1 MSIPTIPTTHAS
13 NYVNSRN
20 TLPNG
25 CYWVTTRKVLRKR
38 KHLLVGHWTDNKD
51 GQVMRSDGLTVDHPF
66 YLVKVELGFD
76 NILESP
82 LKSLFSSRNAVR
94 ENIAYI
100 PD

>member
-1 MSIPTIPTTHAS
+1 MKVSVS
-13 NYVNSRN
+13 N
-20 TLPNG
+20 
-25 CYWVTTRKVLRKR
+25 
-38 KHLLVGHWTDNKD
+38 
-51 GQVMRSDGLTVDHPF
+51 GQVMGSDGLTVDHHF

>member
-1 MSIPTIPTTHAS
+1 MKI
-13 NYVNSRN
+13 NDR
-20 TLPNG
+20 
-25 CYWVTTRKVLRKR
+25 RKKEKRRK
-38 KHLLVGHWTDNKD
+38 KVSVS
-51 GQVMRSDGLTVDHPF
+51 QVMRSDGLALDHPF
-66 YLVKVELGFD
+66 YLIKVEFGFD